1 MRTTV
6 LAVELEQGIEDAF
19 SDVAAFVP
27 KLLGFLVIVI
37 VGYLVAKA
45 VAKIADKVLEKVGF
59 DQAVERGG
67 IKQALSRSSYDAS
80 DIVGKV
86 IFYALLLLVLQL
98 AFGVFG
104 ANPISDLITSAI
116 AYLPKVFVAI
126 VIVVLAAAVAAA
138 VKSLVQGALGGL
150 SYGNALAGVASAFIL
165 AFGVFAALSQLQ
177 IAPNI
182 VEGLY
187 YAILALIVGSG
198 IIAIGGGGIG
208 PMRAQWEKALNKVEE
223 EGPKA
228 KQHLQATRGTTP
240 APPTTTTT
248 SFADQVG
255 SARSTTNIE
264 TSR

>member
-6 LAVELEQGIEDAF
+6 LAVEFEQGIEDAF

-27 KLLGFLVIVI
+27 KLLGFLVILI

-59 DQAVERGG
+59 DKAVERGG
-67 IKQALSRSSYDAS
+67 IKQALSRSQYDAS

-86 IFYALLLLVLQL
+86 IFYALFLLVLQL

-138 VKSLVQGALGGL
+138 VKSVVQGAMGGL
-150 SYGNALAGVASAFIL
+150 SYGNALANVASAFIL

-228 KQHLQATRGTTP
+228 KQHLQATRTGTTP
-240 APPTTTTT
+240 APPSP

-255 SARSTTNIE
+255 SSRSSTHIE

>member
-6 LAVELEQGIEDAF
+6 LAVEFEQGIEDAF

-27 KLLGFLVIVI
+27 KLLGFLVILVI
-37 VGYLVAKA
+37 GYLVAKA

-59 DQAVERGG
+59 DKAVERGG

-80 DIVGKV
+80 DLVSKV
-86 IFYALLLLVLQL
+86 IFYALFLLVLQL

-126 VIVVLAAAVAAA
+126 VIIVLAAAVAAA
-138 VKSLVQGALGGL
+138 VKTLIQGSMGGL
-150 SYGNALAGVASAFIL
+150 SYGNVVASVASAFIL

-228 KQHLQATRGTTP
+228 KQHLQSQRTSTTP
-240 APPTTTTT
+240 APTTTVDVREPAEDTT
-248 SFADQVG
+248 VI
-255 SARSTTNIE
+255 R
-264 TSR
+264 R

>member
-6 LAVELEQGIEDAF
+6 LAVEFEQGIEDAF

-27 KLLGFLVIVI
+27 KLLGFLVILI

-45 VAKIADKVLEKVGF
+45 VAKVADKVLEKVGF
-59 DQAVERGG
+59 DKAVERGG
-67 IKQALSRSSYDAS
+67 IKQALSGSSYDAS

-116 AYLPKVFVAI
+116 AYLPKVFVAL
-126 VIVVLAAAVAAA
+126 VIIVLAAAVAAA
-138 VKSLVQGALGGL
+138 VKSLVQGAMGGL
-150 SYGNALAGVASAFIL
+150 SYGNVVASVASGFIL
-165 AFGVFAALSQLQ
+165 ALGVFAALSQLQ

-187 YAILALIVGSG
+187 YAVLALIVGSG

-223 EGPKA
+223 EAPKA
-228 KQHLQATRGTTP
+228 KQHLQAQRSGTTP
-240 APPTTTTT
+240 APTSP

-255 SARSTTNIE
+255 SSGSTRQAE

>member
-1 MRTTV
+1 MRATV
-6 LAVELEQGIEDAF
+6 LAVELEQGVEDAF
-19 SDVAAFVP
+19 GDVAAFVP
-27 KLLGFLVIVI
+27 KLVGFLVILI

-45 VAKIADKVLEKVGF
+45 VAKVADKILEKVGF
-59 DQAVERGG
+59 DKAVERGG

-80 DIVGKV
+80 DLVGKV
-86 IFYALLLLVLQL
+86 IFYALFLLVLQL

-104 ANPISDLITSAI
+104 ANPVSDLITSAI

-138 VKSLVQGALGGL
+138 VKSVVQGAMGGL
-150 SYGNALAGVASAFIL
+150 SYGNVVAAVASGFIL

-228 KQHLQATRGTTP
+228 KQHLQSQRSGATP
-240 APPTTTTT
+240 ARPTVDVREPAEDAT
-248 SFADQVG
+248 VI
-255 SARSTTNIE
+255 R
-264 TSR
+264 R